1 MYHFFFFF
9 YYCISRF
16 FKENVSL
23 GLGSHNHP
31 FDAVLLLSIMGFFN
45 IVSLGIWIKIPV
57 FTTNHNLDMV
67 LVGIGLLGANFFYF
81 FYGKRYLRVIEE
93 CKKANELKKSLFRIL
108 IIVYTLLSIYL
119 FYWTHSSMLNNVQ

>member
-9 YYCISRF
+9 YYCLSRF

-31 FDAVLLLSIMGFFN
+31 FDAVLLLSIMEFFN

-67 LVGIGLLGANFFYF
+67 LVCIGLLGINFFYF
-81 FYGKRYLRVIEE
+81 FYGKRYLRVIEYCE
-93 CKKANELKKSLFRIL
+93 KTTSVKNHCLE
-108 IIVYTLLSIYL
+108 
-119 FYWTHSSMLNNVQ
+119 YWQ